1 VTRFA
6 VVVSFPDLAP
16 ALDGLRERTC
26 VSKPSHGVPPH
37 VTLLVP
43 GPADRGAIATAL
55 TEFDSF
61 AVSFGTLDRFPGALR
76 LAPDPDEPFREMTAA
91 LVAQFPDY
99 QPYGGMFPDAAPHLT
114 VAQAD
119 FDAAAAEL
127 EPRLPL
133 RTRARSVALMAEAR
147 ADRWETV
154 ATFTLGAG

>member
-1 VTRFA
+1 
-6 VVVSFPDLAP
+6 
-16 ALDGLRERTC
+16 
-26 VSKPSHGVPPH
+26 
-37 VTLLVP
+37 
-43 GPADRGAIATAL
+43 
-55 TEFDSF
+55 
-61 AVSFGTLDRFPGALR
+61 
-76 LAPDPDEPFREMTAA
+76 
-91 LVAQFPDY
+91 
-99 QPYGGMFPDAAPHLT
+99 MFPDAAPHLT